1 MSIKFKIANQIDAF
15 MLGWVGKQNG
25 TISLTPVFHVEKLYN
40 DSYFSNLLDFCQ
52 GYTAQT
58 GARAVLTCMTPHSP
72 ILARELSV
80 TGCDPNA
87 YWDRIAALKEHGIIG
102 LHGHFVRGFIGSQP
116 IPMHC
121 SFYDMNK
128 IKDQIII
135 EQDALHSRH
144 LTDPDTLIYS
154 GGWWFTV
161 PSLGAFLASRG
172 FRWDYSLSSSKFN
185 RSPGSDALITSEDAG
200 VIVQKFGDRV
210 IKSAIAVSS
219 IAKPSRPYHAATK
232 IWAQRRTQGQGDITL
247 SLYSHDYDLNVDPA
261 LRFVDRALATGV
273 SFAEPA

>member
-1 MSIKFKIANQIDAF
+1 MSIKLKIAHQIDGF
-15 MLGWVGKQNG
+15 MLDRLGKQDG
-25 TISLTPVFHVEKLYN
+25 IISLTPVFHVERLYN
-40 DSYFSNLLDFCQ
+40 DSYFSNLLEFCQ
-52 GYTAQT
+52 GYKARS
-58 GARAVLTCMTPHSP
+58 GMRAVLTCMTPHSP
-72 ILARELSV
+72 ILARDLLLN
-80 TGCDPNA
+80 GFDPAA
-87 YWDRIAALKEHGIIG
+87 YWDRIGALKEHGLIG
-102 LHGHFVRGFIGSQP
+102 LHGHFIRGFDGNQP

-128 IKDQIII
+128 IRDQIIT

-154 GGWWFTV
+154 GGWWFTSA
-161 PSLGAFLASRG
+161 PLRAFLVSRG
-172 FRWDYSLSSSKFN
+172 FRWDYSLSSSPFN
-185 RSPGSDALITSEDAG
+185 RSPGSDALITSEGAG
-200 VIVQKFGDRV
+200 VIVQTFGDRI

-232 IWAQRRTQGQGDITL
+232 IWAQRKRQRQGDITL

-261 LRFVDRALATGV
+261 LHFVDRALATGL